1 MDELEKLS
9 SENDKLRKEKEQSD
23 TNARK
28 LTQQVYSDD
37 ILKGPASQTRRI
49 S

>member
-9 SENDKLRKEKEQSD
+9 NENDKLRKEKEQSD
-23 TNARK
+23 TNVKK
-28 LTQQVYSDD
+28 LTQQVYSDYL
-37 ILKGPASQTRRI
+37 LKGQASQTPLL